1 MVDVARV
8 LIPGV
13 VGDVN
18 PDNLTAAQQ
27 CQAAAEAV
35 AADRE
40 AVEGDAAQV
49 ASDKAA
55 AAGSA
60 SAAAGSAAAAAT
72 TAGLIIAAPVT
83 VAGTSR
89 TIGPD
94 DYSRTL
100 RFTSGA
106 AVSVTLPANAPAGTW
121 VHVVQ
126 SGAGALTFGAAS
138 GAAVSGD
145 ALGRVTTAGQ
155 RSTATAWVDS
165 NANGSSAV
173 WFLAG
178 FLGA

>member
-1 MVDVARV
+1 MPDVARV
-8 LIPGV
+8 LIPGL
-13 VGDVN
+13 VGAVN
-18 PDNLTAAQQ
+18 PANLTAAQQ
-27 CQAAAEAV
+27 CQEAATAT
-35 AADRE
+35 AADRA
-40 AVEGDAAQV
+40 AVEEDAAQV

-55 AAGSA
+55 AAASA
-60 SAAAGSAAAAAT
+60 GAAAGSATAAETA
-72 TAGLIIAAPVT
+72 AGLIIAAPIT

-100 RFTSGA
+100 RFTSGT

-126 SGAGALTFGAAS
+126 AGAGALTFVAAS
-138 GAAVSGD
+138 GATVEGD

-165 NANGSSAV
+165 NAGGSAAV

-178 FLGA
+178 FLGS